1 MKNTLRIAA
10 LLALALGAP
19 AAEAAKFYKWTDEL
33 GATHYTAEP
42 PPAGAKASEVRI
54 KTSSVTDAEEAQ
66 KAPAAGTAAPAAGG
80 KAAPAKGKDKPK
92 EQKDAKDPKDDG
104 KTPEQYAE
112 KCKGLRAN
120 LKAMEEHARVKEMT
134 ESGEPRVLTDE
145 EKNARLDE
153 TRREIK
159 AFCE

>member
-1 MKNTLRIAA
+1 MNNNLRIAA
-10 LLALALGAP
+10 LIALALGAST
-19 AAEAAKFYKWTDEL
+19 AEAAKFYKWTDEQ

-54 KTSSVTDAEEAQ
+54 KTRSVTDAEEAPQ
-66 KAPAAGTAAPAAGG
+66 AAAAGSAPAAG
-80 KAAPAKGKDKPK
+80 KAAPPKAKAAPQK
-92 EQKDAKDPKDDG
+92 EQKEEATKDPA
-104 KTPEQYAE
+104 QYAE
-112 KCKGLRAN
+112 RCKGLRAN
-120 LKAMEEHARVKEMT
+120 LKAMEEHGRVKEMT
-134 ESGEPRVLTDE
+134 PEGEPRLLTDD